1 MCNFNLLDRWNRQIF
16 LFICIIFIF
25 AASKIYAASQ
35 NEQKQSEVTSNKCKS
50 YGSYCG
56 VCCLYTVM
64 KLAGQEEIDFREFIK
79 PEYLG
84 SRKGSSLAEL
94 KKAAED
100 NGMYAVPVGNLTSQ
114 VLRNCPYPII
124 LHVKSDVASRE
135 YDHYEL
141 FLGAKNNQVKI
152 FNPPEPVKLVAFA
165 ELAPRWDGNGLI
177 VSAEPIDLGAI
188 FAPARKRFAVYAVV
202 AIAAI
207 LVVRLARRWLPVTL
221 LNSQRKLLVLSAS
234 QGVAFIVIAFLSGMI
249 YHFAND
255 EGLLANENATAS
267 IQQAH
272 LGNFIPKVSEMKV
285 RKLLK
290 TDTIFIDARLER
302 DYKSSHLEG
311 AINIPVNASDD
322 EYQKIIA
329 DIAKNARLVLYCQS
343 AVCRFAEMVAIK
355 LISDGFSNVSIFR
368 GGWSE
373 WTAKNG
379 KLEEKS

>member
-1 MCNFNLLDRWNRQIF
+1 MSSSVIGRHVWFLLFACIVAF
-16 LFICIIFIF
+16 L
-25 AASKIYAASQ
+25 AVSKTYATNGQELSKINILVKRGPSHPH
-35 NEQKQSEVTSNKCKS
+35 C
-50 YGSYCG
+50 GLYCF
-56 VCCLYTVM
+56 YTIM
-64 KLAGQEEIDFREFIK
+64 KMTDKEIDFGELVK

-84 SRKGSSLAEL
+84 SRKGSSLADL

-114 VLRNCPYPII
+114 VLRNCPYPVI
-124 LHVKSDVASRE
+124 LHVKSNVTSRE

-188 FAPARKRFAVYAVV
+188 FAPARKRFVVYAAI

-221 LNSQRKLLVLSAS
+221 LNSQRKLLVSSAS

-255 EGLLANENATAS
+255 EGLLANANATAS
-267 IQQAH
+267 IQQEH
-272 LGNFIPKVSEMKV
+272 LGNFIPKISERKV
-285 RKLLK
+285 HKLLK

-302 DYKSSHLEG
+302 DYKSGHLEG
-311 AINIPVNASDD
+311 AINVPVNASDD
-322 EYQKIIA
+322 EYQKIMA
-329 DIAKNARLVLYCQS
+329 DIAKDARLVLYCQS
-343 AVCRFAEMVAIK
+343 AACRFAERVAIK
-355 LISDGFSNVSIFR
+355 LISDGFSDVSIFR
-368 GGWSE
+368 GGWNE
-373 WTAKNG
+373 WTTKNG
-379 KLEEKS
+379 KLQEKS